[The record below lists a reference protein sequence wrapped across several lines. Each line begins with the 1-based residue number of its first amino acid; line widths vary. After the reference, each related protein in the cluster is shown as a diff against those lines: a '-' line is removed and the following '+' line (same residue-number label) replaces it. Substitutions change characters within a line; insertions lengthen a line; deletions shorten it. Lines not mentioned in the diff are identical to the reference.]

1 MGEVT
6 VGIDIGT
13 TSVKAVA
20 ADADGQIVARARV
33 PHEIHIPEPD
43 LFTHDAEAAWARGP
57 TAALAQLGDVDPVG
71 VSVAAMIPS
80 LVAVDD
86 SGTPITPGLLYGDA
100 RGRAASG
107 PSTDESGEFREF
119 LAWTAAQAPDAHGYW
134 PAQSVANYA
143 LSGSPILDTT
153 TAVTAHPL
161 FDFVGWD
168 EGLLAEVGARPDQ
181 LPTIAPSGQP
191 AGHVVQ
197 AGDAVLEPGTIDALA
212 EQFVAGADS
221 AGDVLVICG
230 TTLIVWAVVESER
243 EVPGYLCVP
252 HTTSGLWLVGGPSNA
267 GGLFLDWARR
277 LLGARGRSSNDQPVD
292 PPADSSADPSAD
304 PSAVPVWA
312 PYLRGERAPL
322 HNPDLRGELVDLD
335 LTHGTDA
342 VLRAAFE
349 ASGFAVRRL
358 IEAAGLSP
366 NRIVATGGGTR
377 VDGWMQALADTT
389 ALPVD
394 ASAVPEGGA
403 LGAAFLARVAAGL
416 EAAAT
421 DASRWARTGR
431 QVEPDP
437 RWTEPTAQR
446 YERFAALVHS

>member
-1 MGEVT
+1 MAEQTSGEIT

-20 ADADGQIVARARV
+20 ADADGKIVARARV
-33 PHEIHIPEPD
+33 PHELRIPRPD
-43 LFTHDAEAAWARGP
+43 LFEHDAEEAWARGP
-57 TAALAQLGDVDPVG
+57 AAALAQLGGVDPVG

-100 RGRAASG
+100 RGRANSTS
-107 PSTDESGEFREF
+107 STDESGEFREF
-119 LAWTAAQAPDAHGYW
+119 LAWTAAQAPDARGYW

-143 LSGSPILDTT
+143 LSGTPILDTT
-153 TAVTAHPL
+153 TAVTAYPL

-168 EGLLAEVGARPDQ
+168 EELVAEAGARPDQ

-191 AGHVVQ
+191 AGHV
-197 AGDAVLEPGTIDALA
+197 GDAVLEPGTIDALA

-221 AGDVLVICG
+221 VGDVLVICG
-230 TTLIVWAVVESER
+230 TTLIVWVVVESER

-252 HTTSGLWLVGGPSNA
+252 HSAPGLWLVGGPSNA
-267 GGLFLDWARR
+267 GGLFLDWVQR
-277 LLGARGRSSNDQPVD
+277 LLGVRGGSPEDASEGV
-292 PPADSSADPSAD
+292 SVD

-335 LTHGTDA
+335 LTHGPDT

-349 ASGFAVRRL
+349 ATGFATRRL
-358 IEAAGLSP
+358 IEAAGVRP
-366 NRIVATGGGTR
+366 NRIVASGGGTR
-377 VDGWMQALADTT
+377 VDGWMQALADATT
-389 ALPVD
+389 LPVD
-394 ASAVPEGGA
+394 AVAVPEGGA
-403 LGAAFLARVAAGL
+403 LGAAFFARVAAGL

-431 QVEPDP
+431 RVDPDP
-437 RWTEPTAQR
+437 RWTEPMAAR
-446 YERFAALVHS
+446 YERFMSFVSL